1 MSSIRTTPNPR
12 TDDVDRRVRE
22 VLAANT
28 ECDAGVSV
36 AVKGTCAVLK
46 GAVRSWAEHEAAER
60 AALSIPGVTTVD
72 NQIALLVKGKLA
84 AR

>member
-1 MSSIRTTPNPR
+1 MTSIRTQTR
-12 TDDVDRRVRE
+12 TQNAEIDRRARE
-22 VLAANT
+22 VLEATT
-28 ECDAGVSV
+28 EGDAHVSV

-72 NQIALLVKGKLA
+72 NQIALLVKGRLA

>member
-1 MSSIRTTPNPR
+1 MSSTHISPR
-12 TDDVDRRVRE
+12 DNDADRRIRE
-22 VLAANT
+22 VLEAST
-28 ECDAGVSV
+28 DPEAGVSV

-72 NQIALLVKGKLA
+72 NQIALLVKAKLA

>member
-1 MSSIRTTPNPR
+1 MSSSHTTRRDN
-12 TDDVDRRVRE
+12 DADRRIRE
-22 VLAANT
+22 VLEASTDPEAA
-28 ECDAGVSV
+28 VSV

-72 NQIALLVKGKLA
+72 NQIALLVKAKLA

>member
-1 MSSIRTTPNPR
+1 MSSTTA
-12 TDDVDRRVRE
+12 TTHDTDVDRRARE
-22 VLAANT
+22 VLEQST
-28 ECDAGVSV
+28 ECDTDVSV

-84 AR
+84 TR